1 MISEILETNEI
12 TFRRVS
18 VADIDSLVDICRDG
32 FPNAVC
38 WQGPRFVARKW
49 WKLRLKCSSSETW
62 VCLNE
67 GRVAGFLGL
76 IINQS
81 EFAKENQK
89 YGLGLLSKT
98 IALMFCPR
106 IALARIKRL
115 VISHTRKNKNV
126 DVSLP
131 SNVQLPN
138 SDFSKGRSVIW
149 IRPMAVSQHM
159 RRRGLG
165 KKILRFSEIR
175 TMALHGE
182 VIKLNVETFN
192 DPAISL
198 YDKAG
203 FTRTSKA
210 SGYIYYT
217 KVLNRQNK
225 REVEDGMD
233 KI

>member
-1 MISEILETNEI
+1 MISETLETNEI

-89 YGLGLLSKT
+89 NGIGLLSKT
-98 IALMFCPR
+98 IALMFRPR
-106 IALARIKRL
+106 IALSRIKRL

-138 SDFSKGRSVIW
+138 SDFSRGRSVIW

-175 TMALHGE
+175 TLALHGE
-182 VIKLNVETFN
+182 VLKLNVETFN
-192 DPAISL
+192 DPAIRL
-198 YDKAG
+198 YEKEG
-203 FTRTSKA
+203 FTRTSEA

-217 KVLNRQNK
+217 KILKRQTSEK
-225 REVEDGMD
+225 
-233 KI
+233 

>member
-1 MISEILETNEI
+1 MISEILEINEI

-38 WQGPRFVARKW
+38 WQGPRFVAKKW

-81 EFAKENQK
+81 GFAKENQK
-89 YGLGLLSKT
+89 YGLCFLSKI

-106 IALARIKRL
+106 IALSRIKRL

-126 DVSLP
+126 DVSVL
-131 SNVQLPN
+131 SNVQLPH
-138 SDFSKGRSVIW
+138 SDCSEGRSVIW

-192 DPAISL
+192 HPAIRL
-198 YDKAG
+198 YEKEG

-217 KVLNRQNK
+217 KMLNRQNK
-225 REVEDGMD
+225 REVENGVD